1 MVCNAQ
7 QICWGY
13 RLSSRTFDYLSGNVV
28 SSNYFESFAGAP
40 TELPNIGALFNTGVH
55 LAFFVTE
62 VSDCEHACSW
72 VTATPAG
79 ARLPPSVRTTAM
91 VICGV
96 SFFRLSSLIQSLFW
110 LAMLRCKTH
119 ICSKNIG
126 KGIVLTQ
133 PGPHSTYFPALN
145 SASCKC
151 LECEVGGMWS

>member
-1 MVCNAQ
+1 MSLAA
-7 QICWGY
+7 IT
-13 RLSSRTFDYLSGNVV
+13 SK
-28 SSNYFESFAGAP
+28 A
-40 TELPNIGALFNTGVH
+40 LPVLQLNFLISVHFFNTGVH

-133 PGPHSTYFPALN
+133 PGPHLTYFPALN
-145 SASCKC
+145 SASCEC
-151 LECEVGGMWS
+151 LECEVGGMWSKGSCGGGVLRGIDKITAVR